1 MNESI
6 SVIEPEGTIDN
17 AGGDRI
23 RQDVSDRL
31 DAGAMTILIDL
42 EKITFM
48 DSSGLGAMITTLKAV
63 KAKGATLYL
72 CTLSDQIKIIMEITR
87 LDDVFNILPDR
98 EAFNLAIA
106 P

>member
-6 SVIEPEGTIDN
+6 SIFEPEGIIDS

-23 RQDVSDRL
+23 RQNVSDCL
-31 DAGAMTILIDL
+31 DAGASTILIDF

-48 DSSGLGAMITTLKAV
+48 DSSGLGAMVTTFKNV

-87 LDDVFNILPDR
+87 LDKVFSILPDR

-106 P
+106 Q

>member
-6 SVIEPEGTIDN
+6 GIFEPEGTIDS
-17 AGGDRI
+17 AGGERI

-31 DAGAMTILIDL
+31 DAGAITILIDL

-48 DSSGLGAMITTLKAV
+48 DSSGLGAMVTTLKNV
-63 KAKGATLYL
+63 KAKGATLHL
-72 CTLSDQIKIIMEITR
+72 CSLSAQIRIIMEITR
-87 LDDVFNILPDR
+87 LDDVFSILPDR